1 MLCNKIIC
9 SVLHYIE
16 PDKFQVF
23 VTELVFQ
30 RGIEKRQYDV
40 LRSKIFLEVAHALV
54 DERSNHR

>member
-1 MLCNKIIC
+1 MNC
-9 SVLHYIE
+9 SAVHDKE

-23 VTELVFQ
+23 VTELVLQ
-30 RGIEKRQYDV
+30 RGIEKRQYDI